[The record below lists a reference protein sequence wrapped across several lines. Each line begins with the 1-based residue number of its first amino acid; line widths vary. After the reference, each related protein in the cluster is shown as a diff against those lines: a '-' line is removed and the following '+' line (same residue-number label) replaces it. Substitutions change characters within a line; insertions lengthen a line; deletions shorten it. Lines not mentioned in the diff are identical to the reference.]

1 MSRHIPDHGDATEL
15 ARLWG
20 QHRLLFVVVLAAA
33 LALAL
38 VVSSVMHV
46 FSQTHCDYL
55 TSVATL
61 AGQAALS

>member
-1 MSRHIPDHGDATEL
+1 MSRHIPDQGDATEL
-15 ARLWG
+15 ARLWSE
-20 QHRLLFVVVLAAA
+20 HRLLFIVVLAAT

-55 TSVATL
+55 TSVATP